1 MIRGRPETAV
11 KSDSTGNFY
20 ILEVRQSYVMRF
32 NWPHNERN
40 IPHTRE
46 KCFYAS
52 ISHPNYEGVT
62 FYVWEQLRQWP
73 TRVDEPNVLRDVFL
87 VPKRE

>member
-1 MIRGRPETAV
+1 MIQDRPETAV
-11 KSDSTGNFY
+11 KSDSAGNFY
-20 ILEVRQSYVMRF
+20 ILEVRQSYAMRW

-40 IPHTRE
+40 FPQTRE

-62 FYVWEQLRQWP
+62 FDIIEQQREWP
-73 TRVDEPNVLRDVFL
+73 KGVREPHLLKDVFL
-87 VPKRE
+87 VPKQQ